1 MASIRSA
8 AVQTR
13 NLTKILVVEDEPL
26 IRMDLA
32 DTLRE
37 LGFFVFEAS
46 NADVAIRLL
55 EADEDIAAV
64 VTDVDMPGTMDGLA
78 LAFAVRRRWPP
89 CRLIVVSGHRR
100 PAANDMPDGSRF
112 IRKPLATNDLQRT
125 LSDLGVS

>member
-1 MASIRSA
+1 M
-8 AVQTR
+8 
-13 NLTKILVVEDEPL
+13 LVVEDEPL

-32 DTLRE
+32 ETLRE

-46 NADVAIRLL
+46 NADDAIRLL

-78 LAFAVRRRWPP
+78 LAFSVRRRWPS

-100 PAANDMPDGSRF
+100 PAASDMPDGSRF

-125 LSDLGVS
+125 LSDLGVG